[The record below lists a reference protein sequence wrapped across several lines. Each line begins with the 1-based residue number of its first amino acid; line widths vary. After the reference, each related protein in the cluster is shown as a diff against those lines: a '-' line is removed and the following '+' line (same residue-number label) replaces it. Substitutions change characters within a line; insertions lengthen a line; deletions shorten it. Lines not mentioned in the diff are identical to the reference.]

1 LRVTKGMDF
10 INELSSKVNQFLSS
24 NKNLL
29 DESNE
34 TINVKAF
41 ESREKFIYTV
51 DTILNSL
58 ADITINI
65 ETTLA
70 RAKNIQSKEIS
81 VMNSLFNK
89 LNKKQIAETEWKTV
103 VTKPR
108 NNEIIKLTTNVNNV
122 NSVHNPHV
130 TNNVQMVKTDK
141 PTYSRV
147 KFTEALSLPAIK
159 VPTFDYVKQDGELYY
174 VECAEHFAIMI
185 SGKLLH
191 GNIGTIYTDERN
203 PEKIKDCKF
212 ATNCMK
218 QDKCDYYHSP
228 TKFHGSRDH
237 RNYIASSWLYTPAN
251 SQYNRPRSRRFGS
264 RDHLDTDIVGLQ
276 SEEIERFHDQAM
288 HDLLCSLLLDDAY
301 RQK

>member
-1 LRVTKGMDF
+1 MDF
-10 INELSSKVNQFLSS
+10 INELSSKVNQFLNS
-24 NKNLL
+24 NRNLL

-34 TINVKAF
+34 TINVKVF

-65 ETTLA
+65 ETVLA
-70 RAKNIQSKEIS
+70 RAKTIQSKEIS

-89 LNKKQIAETEWKTV
+89 LNKKQISETEWKTV

-108 NNEIIKLTTNVNNV
+108 NSVATKPTQSVQTTQ
-122 NSVHNPHV
+122 
-130 TNNVQMVKTDK
+130 TTQNVQMVKIDK
-141 PTYSRV
+141 PTYSRI

>member
-1 LRVTKGMDF
+1 MDF
-10 INELSSKVNQFLSS
+10 INDLSSKVNQFLSS

-29 DESNE
+29 EESTEN
-34 TINVKAF
+34 INVKAF
-41 ESREKFIYTV
+41 ELREKFIYTM

-58 ADITINI
+58 TDITINI
-65 ETTLA
+65 ETVFAL
-70 RAKNIQSKEIS
+70 AKNIQTKEIS

-89 LNKKQIAETEWKTV
+89 LNKKQVVENDWKTV
-103 VTKPR
+103 AATPQ
-108 NNEIIKLTTNVNNV
+108 IKQSPQKNQQIVPSTRPVQSTQL
-122 NSVHNPHV
+122 
-130 TNNVQMVKTDK
+130 VQMVKTDK
-141 PTYSRV
+141 PTYSRI

-174 VECAEHFAIMI
+174 VECAEHFAIII

-212 ATNCMK
+212 TSNCMK

-228 TKFHGSRDH
+228 TRFHGSHDR